1 MQDHVRCYQNRV
13 AVLHHYSLFKGHQ
26 KKVAPSHKVDNTNF
40 LMMNSKALS
49 ACIPLHS
56 ALPLLSKLILMS
68 HLGAARTDRLHTQ
81 TREPPS
87 RHLLTDQLGARW
99 FSCFV
104 WAASRWEAHGS
115 PESSACCLSASAGLK
130 SFLLSHPGPICTLS
144 FYIYSLQGIP
154 LVLPVCAFFP
164 LSPLLQL
171 LLYKNLVF
179 FPMSKAVWDDFFNS
193 SQVSIPLENS

>member
-1 MQDHVRCYQNRV
+1 MQDHDRCYQNWV

-26 KKVAPSHKVDNTNF
+26 KKDAPSHMVDDINL

-49 ACIPLHS
+49 ACIPLLP
-56 ALPLLSKLILMS
+56 ALPLLSELILTS
-68 HLGAARTDRLHTQ
+68 HLGAARTDGLHTQ

-87 RHLLTDQLGARW
+87 RHLLTDQLEGRW
-99 FSCFV
+99 FSCSV
-104 WAASRWEAHGS
+104 WAATRWEAQGS

-130 SFLLSHPGPICTLS
+130 SFLLSHP
-144 FYIYSLQGIP
+144 YSRPHLHTFVLYLFPAGDTYFVP
-154 LVLPVCAFFP
+154 LCAFFP

-179 FPMSKAVWDDFFNS
+179 FPMSKAV
-193 SQVSIPLENS
+193 